1 VTEPMKDECADLLD
15 ELDHLLHGE
24 LPADRTDALHHHL
37 EDCPPC
43 FESAD
48 FQAQLK
54 AVVAKRC
61 CEDVPDGLR
70 ERIMGFLQ
78 DDTAS

>member
-1 VTEPMKDECADLLD
+1 MGDDCENLLQ

-24 LPADRTDALHHHL
+24 LPSDRASALRSHL
-37 EDCPPC
+37 DDCPPC

-54 AVVAKRC
+54 ALVAKRC
-61 CEDVPDGLR
+61 GEPLPAGLR
-70 ERIMGFLQ
+70 ERVLSFLQ
-78 DDTAS
+78 DGAHF

>member
-1 VTEPMKDECADLLD
+1 MSEPLKDECNDLLHD
-15 ELDHLLHGE
+15 LDHLLHGE
-24 LPADRTDALHHHL
+24 LPAEQAASLEQHL

-54 AVVAKRC
+54 ALVAKRC
-61 CEDVPDGLR
+61 CEDVPDGLKS
-70 ERIMGFLQ
+70 RILGFLQ
-78 DDTAS
+78 DEARS

>member
-1 VTEPMKDECADLLD
+1 MGDECDNLLS

-24 LPADRTDALHHHL
+24 LPADRSAALRAHL
-37 EDCPPC
+37 DDCPPC

-54 AVVAKRC
+54 ALVAKRC
-61 CEDVPDGLR
+61 GEQVPDGFR
-70 ERIMGFLQ
+70 QRILGFLQ
-78 DDTAS
+78 DNQPS

>member
-1 VTEPMKDECADLLD
+1 MAGKDCDDLLH

-24 LPADRTDALHHHL
+24 LPADRAAALRHHL
-37 EDCPPC
+37 DDCPPC

-54 AVVAKRC
+54 AIVAKRC
-61 CEDVPDGLR
+61 TEAVPDDFR
-70 ERIMGFLQ
+70 QRIQSLL
-78 DDTAS
+78 AE

>member
-1 VTEPMKDECADLLD
+1 VKDECNDLLQ

-24 LPADRTDALHHHL
+24 LHGERAEALRHHL
-37 EDCPPC
+37 NDCPPC

-54 AVVAKRC
+54 LMIAKKC
-61 CEDVPDGLR
+61 HEEVPDSLR
-70 ERIMGFLQ
+70 QKVLGFLQ
-78 DDTAS
+78 DGAPS